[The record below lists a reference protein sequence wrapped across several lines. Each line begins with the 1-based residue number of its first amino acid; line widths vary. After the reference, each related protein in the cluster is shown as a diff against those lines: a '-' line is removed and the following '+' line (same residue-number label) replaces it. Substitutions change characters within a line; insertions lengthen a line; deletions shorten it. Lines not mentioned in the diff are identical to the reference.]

1 MNFGIHYTTGNQKE
15 DQQLKNDPFTY
26 LEKDKNNNC
35 EEVYTEGNNDEDFV
49 RKKTMENVLDLKKKL
64 KRYGISFRDLLTC
77 APKNDDTI
85 YMCIKTAKGIAANER
100 ILEEIEKKKKLPVQ
114 EILKAV
120 NVFHGTLEKNGT
132 YIIALCLIITS
143 GLESLNFYIN
153 ETYTKK
159 EPNRNVGTVLESAS
173 DGVIVMT
180 GDCNFLLLRKRKGM
194 FLGQQ
199 IKFANWEVKRYNRSI
214 ARKVFAGVAVSCA
227 AVLMLFFSRNLIY
240 NPSDDR
246 VYAFVDIDINP
257 SLGLS
262 IDKNNLVV
270 DVNTINGDADVL
282 LMDNDLRGLPVN
294 DAIEMIFEFAHDRGF
309 VYEDRENLV
318 LISLGLNP
326 DVDEEGDEEEKF
338 IQLFNQ
344 IELEIKGDEVIVPLV
359 IAVPQDTVKSA
370 KRNNLSIG
378 RQYIYENSQKFDFGE
393 IRGGSIED
401 LVFESEIFDESS

>member
-1 MNFGIHYTTGNQKE
+1 MDSGIHYTTENQKE
-15 DQQLKNDPFTY
+15 NQQVKNDLFVC
-26 LEKDKNNNC
+26 LEKGNDNNC
-35 EEVYTEGNNDEDFV
+35 EEVYAEVQNEDDFD
-49 RKKTMENVLDLKKKL
+49 RKKTLEDVLDLKKKL
-64 KRYGISFRDLLTC
+64 KRYKISFRNLLTC

-85 YMCIKTAKGIAANER
+85 YMCIKTAKGIAENER
-100 ILEEIEKKKKLPVQ
+100 IMEEIEKKKKLPIQ
-114 EILKAV
+114 EILKTI
-120 NVFHGTLEKNGT
+120 NVYHGTVEKNGT
-132 YIIALCLIITS
+132 YIIALCLIMTS
-143 GLESLNFYIN
+143 GLESLNLYIN

-159 EPNRNVGTVLESAS
+159 EPNRNVGTVLEIAP

-180 GDCNFLLLRKRKGM
+180 GNCNFLLLRKRKGM

-199 IKFANWEVKRYNRSI
+199 IKFANWEVKRYNRNI
-214 ARKVFAGVAVSCA
+214 AGKIFAGVAVSCA
-227 AVLMLFFSRNLIY
+227 AVLMLAFNRNLIY
-240 NPSDDR
+240 YPSDDR

-270 DVNTINGDADVL
+270 DVNTINRDADVL
-282 LMDNDLRGLPVN
+282 LMDNDLRGIPVK

-326 DVDEEGDEEEKF
+326 DVDEEGDQAEKF
-338 IQLFNQ
+338 VQLFNQ

-359 IAVPQDTVKSA
+359 IAAPQDTVKSA

-378 RQYIYENSQKFDFGE
+378 RQYIYENSHKFDLGE
-393 IRGGSIED
+393 IRRDSIED
-401 LVFESEIFDESS
+401 LIFESEIFAEGS